1 MNLHANS
8 RNTVIMAAT
17 QTLRMDNNP
26 IRNDEEIGSIP
37 RIDLAKIDNV
47 PYYIES
53 NNSSFIFLFSKKN
66 KKNFFYI

>member
-8 RNTVIMAAT
+8 RNTVIMAAA

-26 IRNDEEIGSIP
+26 IRNGEEIGSIP

-53 NNSSFIFLFSKKN
+53 I
-66 KKNFFYI
+66 YI